1 MVLERAEISIKDG
14 MMDEFLQVL
23 TSSALPLT
31 ETFTGLISFTAL
43 RGVEDADSVMFLAE
57 WESVEA
63 HLESRSEPTHAEFRT
78 LVLPY
83 TSGAKQTVHFSHV
96 GTRKGRSA

>member
-1 MVLERAEISIKDG
+1 MVLERAEIFIKQG
-14 MMDEFLQVL
+14 MMDDFLEELVNR
-23 TSSALPLT
+23 ALPLT

-63 HLESRSEPTHAEFRT
+63 HLASRPEPTHAEFRSI
-78 LVLPY
+78 VLPY
-83 TSGAKQTVHFSHV
+83 TTGAKQTVHFSPV

>member
-1 MVLERAEISIKDG
+1 
-14 MMDEFLQVL
+14 MDEFLDVFA
-23 TSSALPLT
+23 SRALPLT

-63 HLESRSEPTHAEFRT
+63 HLESRFEPTHAEFRT
-78 LVLPY
+78 IVLPY
-83 TSGAKQTVHFSHV
+83 TSGAKQTVHFSPV
-96 GTRKGRSA
+96 GTRRGRSA

>member
-1 MVLERAEISIKDG
+1 MVLERAEIMIKEG
-14 MMDEFLQVL
+14 LMDEFLDVFVNR
-23 TSSALPLT
+23 ALPLT

-63 HLESRSEPTHAEFRT
+63 HLASRPEPTHEEFRNI
-78 LVLPY
+78 VVPY
-83 TSGAKQTVHFSHV
+83 TSGAKKTVHFSPV
-96 GTRKGRSA
+96 GKVLR

>member
-14 MMDEFLQVL
+14 MMDEFLTVFA
-23 TSSALPLT
+23 SRALPLT

-43 RGVEDADSVMFLAE
+43 RGVEDPDSVMFLAE

-63 HLESRSEPTHAEFRT
+63 HLASRVEPPHAEFRDI
-78 LVLPY
+78 VVPY
-83 TSGAKQTVHFSHV
+83 TSGAKQTVHFSPV